1 LVFFWAVPAAMAHGV
16 ADGDKGYVQAVS
28 GPQVVPFI
36 YLGAKHMVTGYD
48 HLLFLLGVI
57 FFLHRL
63 KDVALYVSLFALGH
77 VLTLLSGVLM
87 TISFNASV
95 VDAIIGFSVVYKALD
110 NMGAFKRWFGVQP
123 DTRVATFVFGLVHGF
138 GLAAKLIDYELSE
151 DGLVT
156 NLISFN
162 VGVEVGQLLA
172 LWFILIAMNHW
183 RRSASFVRHA
193 YAANV
198 VVMMLGFLLMG
209 LHITGFFVS

>member
-1 LVFFWAVPAAMAHGV
+1 MAHGV